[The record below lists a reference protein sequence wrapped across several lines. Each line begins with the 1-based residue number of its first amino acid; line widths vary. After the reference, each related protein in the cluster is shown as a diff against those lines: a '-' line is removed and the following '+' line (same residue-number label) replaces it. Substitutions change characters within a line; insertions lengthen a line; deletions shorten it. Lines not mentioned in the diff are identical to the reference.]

1 MNKSL
6 LAIAVASLLSP
17 ISNLHAQEASADET
31 MVVTAN
37 RFEQDIKSTLAP
49 ISIITRQDIA
59 SLRAQSAFD
68 VLKTLPGIEIN
79 SLGSKSNE
87 TSIFI
92 RGTASKH
99 TLVLLDGVRLNSATA
114 GGASIG
120 LIPASAIEK
129 IEVVRGPRAAIYGSD
144 AVGGVISISTI
155 PEGGSIHEG
164 TLATGS
170 NNSNQ
175 QTWRSVGQLS
185 ETTKGNFLY
194 NREKSDGYRIYEG
207 AGSEEESGY
216 DSEVILGSLNH
227 QVNDQFSVF
236 LSGFSQGSES
246 EYADAYGG
254 PKKVS
259 EVDAYSLSTG
269 TRFSKGDFLSSLELG
284 LMKTVGAD
292 GNADG
297 TTAKTEISSKRESV
311 SWVNTYT
318 VSQGIV
324 VNGGVDYYK
333 EHASRGAA
341 NTTSYEKETKDNKA
355 IFITSSASF
364 LDAGTVEASVR
375 YDDDSAFGGHDTWN
389 LAAGY
394 YVTDSIE
401 AIASIGTAFK
411 APTFN
416 DLYWPGSGNPDLKPE
431 TSESKEVGLRGYHN
445 AFDWSVTGYQT
456 DIEDMIDWAPTP
468 AGPWVPSNVDNVEI
482 KGLEVEVSFEVASI
496 SNRIVAD
503 WKDPKDKKDGSQ
515 LIRRAKENFKWVAA
529 YQYEDFDL
537 GINVNY
543 TGDRKD
549 KSGETLK
556 AYTTADIGLGYQV
569 TDSLSTDLR
578 LSNVFD
584 EEYKTALGANGNY
597 YIGEGR
603 AYYLSASYQF

>member
-6 LAIAVASLLSP
+6 LAVAVASLLSP
-17 ISNLHAQEASADET
+17 ISNLHAQEVSTDET

-49 ISIITRQDIA
+49 VSVITRQDIA
-59 SLRAQSAFD
+59 SLRAQSTFD
-68 VLKTLPGIEIN
+68 VLKTLPGVEVN

-120 LIPASAIEK
+120 LIPVSAIEK
-129 IEVVRGPRAAIYGSD
+129 IEVVRGPRAAVYGSD
-144 AVGGVISISTI
+144 AVGGVISISTV
-155 PEGGSIHEG
+155 PTSGSVHEA

-170 NNSNQ
+170 NNSTQ
-175 QTWRSVGQLS
+175 QTWRSVGDIS
-185 ETTKGNFLY
+185 DSTRGSFFY
-194 NREKSDGYRIYEG
+194 NKEKSDGYRVYEG
-207 AGSEEESGY
+207 AASGEKSGY
-216 DSEVILGSLNH
+216 ESEVILGSLNH
-227 QVNDQFSVF
+227 QINEKFALF
-236 LSGFSQGSES
+236 FTGFSQNSAS
-246 EYADAYGG
+246 EYADTYSG

-259 EVDAYSLSTG
+259 EVDAYS
-269 TRFSKGDFLSSLELG
+269 FSSGVKYSEGAILSSLEFG
-284 LMKTVGAD
+284 LMKNVGAD

-311 SWVNTYT
+311 SWVNTY
-318 VSQGIV
+318 VISPDFLI
-324 VNGGVDYYK
+324 NGGIDYYK
-333 EHASRGAA
+333 EYADRGAA
-341 NTTSYEKETKDNKA
+341 NTTSYDKETKDNKA
-355 IFITSSASF
+355 VFITGIASF
-364 LDAGTVEASVR
+364 LEGGTIEASAR
-375 YDDDSAFGGHDTWN
+375 YDDDSAFGDHSTWN

-394 YVTDSIE
+394 YVLENVE

-431 TSESKEVGLRGYHN
+431 TSESKEVGFRGYHDLL
-445 AFDWSVTGYQT
+445 DWSVVGYQS

-468 AGPWVPSNVDNVEI
+468 AGPWVPSNVNNVEI
-482 KGLEVEVSFEVASI
+482 KGLEVEISFEVASI
-496 SNRIVAD
+496 SNRFVAD
-503 WKDPKDKKDGSQ
+503 WKDPKDKKDNSQ
-515 LIRRAKENFKWVAA
+515 LIRRAKENFKWVST
-529 YQYEDFDL
+529 YQFENFDL
-537 GINVNY
+537 GLSVNY

-556 AYTTADIGLGYQV
+556 AYTTADLGLGYQV
-569 TDSLSTDLR
+569 TDNFSTDLR
-578 LSNVFD
+578 LSNIFD

-597 YIGEGR
+597 YLGEGR
-603 AYYLSASYQF
+603 AYYFSASYQF